1 MKLKALLFKIE
12 QPAEYIDTPDGNVK
26 ICKSGRLPKT
36 NFIVGP
42 FNPAKASDQIPGW
55 SRSEYYKEYI
65 TRLLPESIIK
75 KELP

>member
-12 QPAEYIDTPDGNVK
+12 QPEEYIDTPDGKVK

-36 NFIVGP
+36 NFTIGP
-42 FNPAKASDQIPGW
+42 FNPAKASDQIPNW
-55 SRSEYYKEYI
+55 SRAEYYKEYI
-65 TRLLPESIIK
+65 TRLLPKSMIK